1 MYMNASIKI
10 KPVIKPKSCSSIFVL
25 RSPQTE
31 YTYYGSTKVSLS
43 RVLNQYRSLYLS
55 WKTGKGKNIPY
66 RTSFEII
73 YDDDCSI
80 ELIEAYMH
88 SSDRELKRR
97 VMEHIKADDNSV
109 NRKMITNADRQA
121 MNEAAYLAMHS

>member
-1 MYMNASIKI
+1 MNASIKI
-10 KPVIKPKSCSSIFVL
+10 KPVINPKTCSTIFVI

-31 YTYYGSTKVSLS
+31 YTYYGSTKVSLT

-55 WKTGKGKNIPY
+55 WKTCKGKNIPY

-80 ELIEAYMH
+80 ELIEEYMH
-88 SSDRELKRR
+88 SSVRELKRR
-97 VMEHIKADDNSV
+97 VMEHIRSDDHSV
-109 NRKMITNADRQA
+109 NRKILTNADRQA
-121 MNEAAYLAMHS
+121 QNEAGLPSYA